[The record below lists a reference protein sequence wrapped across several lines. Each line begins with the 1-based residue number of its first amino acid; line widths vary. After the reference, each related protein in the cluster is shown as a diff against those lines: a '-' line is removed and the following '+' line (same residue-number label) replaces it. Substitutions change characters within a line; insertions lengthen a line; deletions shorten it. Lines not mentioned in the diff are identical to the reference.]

1 MWHVFQF
8 FIGQMPESK
17 KAIKGIAAYLQKQF
31 GAQAIAREPQE
42 DRAA

>member
-17 KAIKGIAAYLQKQF
+17 KAIKGIAAYLQNQF
-31 GAQAIAREPQE
+31 AAHTAPQDSQE
-42 DRAA
+42 DQAA

>member
-17 KAIKGIAAYLQKQF
+17 KAIKGIAEYLQKQF
-31 GAQAIAREPQE
+31 GAQEAVQPPQKNQ
-42 DRAA
+42 AA